1 MINKIKL
8 LDGSMSFPMTQQGY
22 DLKNKLWTGSAL
34 INDPEVIKN
43 IHKGYVSSGA
53 DYISTSTYQISFD
66 RLKKMGYQ
74 SLEIKNIFQKSVDL
88 VKEAILESESERK
101 IEIVGSFGP
110 YASFEP
116 KASEYI
122 GQYESTDEEI
132 LKFHLN
138 NINMIKET
146 DLDIILYETIPCLRE
161 IKILSKA
168 LSHLKKEIWISVT
181 CNEDIEFRDGS
192 SFIEACKIISGI
204 KEITTMGVNCFS
216 PLLVEKALKKLKK
229 YSTKKT
235 LVYPNSGEI
244 YNPKDKYWSG
254 KNEFNDE
261 MIKNWLS
268 LSPDI
273 IGGCCRVG
281 YDSIKKMRE
290 EIDRL

>member
-88 VKEAILESESERK
+88 VKEAILESETERK

-122 GQYESTDEEI
+122 GQYESTDE
-132 LKFHLN
+132 
-138 NINMIKET
+138 
-146 DLDIILYETIPCLRE
+146 DIPGQ
-161 IKILSKA
+161 
-168 LSHLKKEIWISVT
+168 V
-181 CNEDIEFRDGS
+181 
-192 SFIEACKIISGI
+192 
-204 KEITTMGVNCFS
+204 
-216 PLLVEKALKKLKK
+216 
-229 YSTKKT
+229 
-235 LVYPNSGEI
+235 
-244 YNPKDKYWSG
+244 
-254 KNEFNDE
+254 
-261 MIKNWLS
+261 
-268 LSPDI
+268 
-273 IGGCCRVG
+273 
-281 YDSIKKMRE
+281 
-290 EIDRL
+290 